1 MKKLILSILF
11 IVAGATVN
19 AQTNPKTVRVNG
31 YTTKQGTT
39 VKPYVI
45 TAPNNT
51 KSDNFSY
58 PGNFNP
64 NK

>member
-1 MKKLILSILF
+1 M
-11 IVAGATVN
+11 VATIAVN
-19 AQTNPKTVRVNG
+19 AQTNPKTVRVNS
-31 YTTKQGTT
+31 YTTKQGTV
-39 VKPYVI
+39 VKSHVR

-51 KSDNFSY
+51 KTDNFSF

>member
-1 MKKLILSILF
+1 MKKLIFSILF
-11 IVAGATVN
+11 IVASATVN
-19 AQTNPKTVRVNG
+19 AQTNPKTVRVNS
-31 YTTKQGTT
+31 YTTKQGTV
-39 VKPYVI
+39 VKSHVR

-51 KSDNFSY
+51 KTDNFSF